1 MIFNLSYLTEKEL
14 EVLVEKATK
23 KRARII
29 DEENTDRRNMYLFIA
44 LIVFVVFFLCVIH
57 LVEPIDR
64 DKAFASTVFGMLF
77 FVVTA
82 IYLSKK
88 VGEAE
93 EKLFPLEEAIT
104 LYIAQKY
111 YDIDNTSLFLSKLY
125 KSNEVERNLR
135 RHISSFLY
143 TQKKK
148 FQDYLDTLDNKELE
162 LLATPYKESLISQID
177 SIVQAY
183 LDKKWGERQADI
195 NFRNISKEFFYSSLP
210 KNLARTN
217 SIK

>member
-44 LIVFVVFFLCVIH
+44 LIVFVVFFSCVIY

-125 KSNEVERNLR
+125 GSNELERNLR

-162 LLATPYKESLISQID
+162 LLATPYKESLISQIG

-183 LDKKWGERQADI
+183 LDKKWEERQADI

-210 KNLARTN
+210 KNLQAVMM
-217 SIK
+217 

>member
-1 MIFNLSYLTEKEL
+1 
-14 EVLVEKATK
+14 
-23 KRARII
+23 
-29 DEENTDRRNMYLFIA
+29 
-44 LIVFVVFFLCVIH
+44 
-57 LVEPIDR
+57 
-64 DKAFASTVFGMLF
+64 MLF

-125 KSNEVERNLR
+125 ESNELERNLR
-135 RHISSFLY
+135 RHISNFLY

-162 LLATPYKESLISQID
+162 LLATPYKESLISQIG

-183 LDKKWGERQADI
+183 LDKKWEERQADI
-195 NFRNISKEFFYSSLP
+195 NFRNISQEFFYSTMP
-210 KNLARTN
+210 KNLARIN

>member
-44 LIVFVVFFLCVIH
+44 LIVFVVFFSCVIY

-64 DKAFASTVFGMLF
+64 DKAFASTVLGMLF

-93 EKLFPLEEAIT
+93 EKLFPLEKAIT

-125 KSNEVERNLR
+125 GSNELERNLR

-162 LLATPYKESLISQID
+162 LLATPYKESLISQIG

-183 LDKKWGERQADI
+183 LDKKWEERQADI
-195 NFRNISKEFFYSSLP
+195 NFRNISQEFFYSTMP
-210 KNLARTN
+210 KNIAK
-217 SIK
+217 I

>member
-44 LIVFVVFFLCVIH
+44 LIVFVVFFSCVIY

-125 KSNEVERNLR
+125 GSNELERNLR

-162 LLATPYKESLISQID
+162 LLATPYKESLISQIG

-183 LDKKWGERQADI
+183 LDKKWEERQADI
-195 NFRNISKEFFYSSLP
+195 NFRNISKEFFYSSFP
-210 KNLARTN
+210 KNLARIN

>member
-44 LIVFVVFFLCVIH
+44 LIVFVVFFSCVIY

-125 KSNEVERNLR
+125 GSNELERNLR

-162 LLATPYKESLISQID
+162 LLATPYKESLISQIG

-183 LDKKWGERQADI
+183 LDKKWEERQADI

-210 KNLARTN
+210 KNLARIN

>member
-44 LIVFVVFFLCVIH
+44 LIVFVVFFFMCNIFS
-57 LVEPIDR
+57 R
-64 DKAFASTVFGMLF
+64 T
-77 FVVTA
+77 
-82 IYLSKK
+82 
-88 VGEAE
+88 
-93 EKLFPLEEAIT
+93 
-104 LYIAQKY
+104 
-111 YDIDNTSLFLSKLY
+111 
-125 KSNEVERNLR
+125 
-135 RHISSFLY
+135 
-143 TQKKK
+143 K

-162 LLATPYKESLISQID
+162 LLATPYKESLISQIG

-183 LDKKWGERQADI
+183 LDKKWEERQADI
-195 NFRNISKEFFYSSLP
+195 NFRNISKEFFYSTMP
-210 KNLARTN
+210 KNLARIN

>member
-44 LIVFVVFFLCVIH
+44 LIVFVVFFSCVIY

-125 KSNEVERNLR
+125 GSNELERNLR

-162 LLATPYKESLISQID
+162 LLATPYKESLISQIG
-177 SIVQAY
+177 SIVQTY
-183 LDKKWGERQADI
+183 LDKKWEERQADI

-210 KNLARTN
+210 KNLARIN
-217 SIK
+217 SLK

>member
-44 LIVFVVFFLCVIH
+44 LIVFVVFFSCVIY

-64 DKAFASTVFGMLF
+64 DKAFASTVLGMLF

-125 KSNEVERNLR
+125 GSNELERNLR
-135 RHISSFLY
+135 RHISSFLIHRR
-143 TQKKK
+143 K
-148 FQDYLDTLDNKELE
+148 
-162 LLATPYKESLISQID
+162 
-177 SIVQAY
+177 
-183 LDKKWGERQADI
+183 
-195 NFRNISKEFFYSSLP
+195 NFRIILI
-210 KNLARTN
+210 L
-217 SIK
+217 